1 MALLSVVLPAYNEE
15 GNIKKAT
22 KSIHQIF
29 INAIINHEIIFID
42 DGSSD
47 HTWKYIDQMAQSE
60 MFIRGIHFSRNFG
73 KEAAINA
80 GLAHARGD
88 CAVVLDCDLQHPPE
102 KMVDMYRLWEQGYEI
117 VEGIK
122 IDRGEESAVHTF
134 AVSQFYKMMSKAT
147 NIDMAKA
154 SDYKLLDRQAIRA
167 LLNISEKQ
175 AFFRALS
182 AWIGFKTATVAYAV
196 QERKSG
202 ASKWSTK
209 ALIRYAVSNITSFT
223 ARPLQIVTILGGMML
238 AVACVFSV
246 VALHQKVAGT
256 ALGGFTTV
264 ILLNLFM
271 GSVVMISL
279 GIIGHY
285 LAKIYEEVQGRPR
298 YIISKTCG
306 DQKNE
311 K

>member
-1 MALLSVVLPAYNEE
+1 
-15 GNIKKAT
+15 
-22 KSIHQIF
+22 
-29 INAIINHEIIFID
+29 
-42 DGSSD
+42 
-47 HTWKYIDQMAQSE
+47 
-60 MFIRGIHFSRNFG
+60 
-73 KEAAINA
+73 
-80 GLAHARGD
+80 
-88 CAVVLDCDLQHPPE
+88 
-102 KMVDMYRLWEQGYEI
+102 
-117 VEGIK
+117 
-122 IDRGEESAVHTF
+122 
-134 AVSQFYKMMSKAT
+134 MMSKAT

-306 DQKNE
+306 DQK

>member
-1 MALLSVVLPAYNEE
+1 M
-15 GNIKKAT
+15 
-22 KSIHQIF
+22 
-29 INAIINHEIIFID
+29 
-42 DGSSD
+42 
-47 HTWKYIDQMAQSE
+47 
-60 MFIRGIHFSRNFG
+60 
-73 KEAAINA
+73 
-80 GLAHARGD
+80 
-88 CAVVLDCDLQHPPE
+88 
-102 KMVDMYRLWEQGYEI
+102 
-117 VEGIK
+117 
-122 IDRGEESAVHTF
+122 
-134 AVSQFYKMMSKAT
+134 
-147 NIDMAKA
+147 
-154 SDYKLLDRQAIRA
+154 
-167 LLNISEKQ
+167 
-175 AFFRALS
+175 
-182 AWIGFKTATVAYAV
+182 AYAV